1 MHAGSTLKIPCCGAA
16 LAGVLICAVVGGGCG
31 PRVTMVPVRG
41 RVTVDGKPLGAGSV
55 MFQPQAGPAA
65 RGQIN
70 ADGSF
75 ELGTHHP
82 GDGVRAGPAAVR
94 VTSVAAVKAVAG
106 EEAPSGRSM
115 IPMRYADFTT
125 SGITVTV
132 TPGMEPVEIEL
143 SSK

>member
-1 MHAGSTLKIPCCGAA
+1 MPATPPTKIRRFAA
-16 LAGVLICAVVGGGCG
+16 LLVGVAAIALVCGGCG
-31 PRVTMVPVRG
+31 QRVTMVPVRG
-41 RVTVDGKPLGAGSV
+41 RVTVDGKPLGSGSV

-65 RGQIN
+65 RGQIGP
-70 ADGSF
+70 DGSF

-94 VTSVAAVKAVAG
+94 VTSVAAVKVVAG
-106 EEAPSGRSM
+106 EEQPAGRSV

-132 TPGMEPVEIEL
+132 APGMEPVEIEL

>member
-1 MHAGSTLKIPCCGAA
+1 MHARSALTIPGRRAA
-16 LAGVLICAVVGGGCG
+16 LAGVIACAVVGAGCG

-55 MFQPQAGPAA
+55 MFQPQIGPAA
-65 RGQIN
+65 RGQIGP
-70 ADGSF
+70 DGSF
-75 ELGTHHP
+75 ELGTDRP

-94 VTSVAAVKAVAG
+94 VTSVAAAAAVAG
-106 EEAPSGRSM
+106 QEQPAGKST

-132 TPGMEPVEIEL
+132 APGMEPVEIEL